1 MSQTIGNV
9 LGFCLTPVAGQDGS
23 RMRGFCVSQSVD
35 FNGIKFQ
42 ISSVKPELSGDSL
55 CTLGAGYQVPH
66 YQMMERKDMWR
77 TSENLWISL
86 PT

>member
-1 MSQTIGNV
+1 M
-9 LGFCLTPVAGQDGS
+9 AGQDGS

-42 ISSVKPELSGDSL
+42 ISGVKPELSGDSL
-55 CTLGAGYQVPH
+55 CTLGAGDQVPD
-66 YQMMERKDMWR
+66 YQTMERKDMRR

-86 PT
+86 PTKLREH